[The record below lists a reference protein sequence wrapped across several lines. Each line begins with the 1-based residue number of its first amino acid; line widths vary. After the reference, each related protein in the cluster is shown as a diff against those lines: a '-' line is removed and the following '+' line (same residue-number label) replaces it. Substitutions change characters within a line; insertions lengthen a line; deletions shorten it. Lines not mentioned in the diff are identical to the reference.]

1 MNYRWRKEGDVTPI
15 PRAMYGTL
23 SNGAVSNYN
32 TLVSDRFVEDG
43 SFLRLNS
50 ATLGYTLPQEWTKKA
65 GLSKVRFYVAGSN
78 LFTITGYTGYDP
90 EVDIATGLT
99 PNIDN
104 NRYPRS
110 RTYTFGA
117 QLTF

>member
-1 MNYRWRKEGDVTPI
+1 MWNPTSIGKPI
-15 PRAMYGTL
+15 SMSYA
-23 SNGAVSNYN
+23 
-32 TLVSDRFVEDG
+32 VEDG

-65 GLSKVRFYVAGSN
+65 GLNKVRFYVAGSN
-78 LFTITGYTGYDP
+78 LFTITGYSGYDP